1 MGSEP
6 ERSLVLR
13 VEPEEVSRDAVRA
26 LVALVRDVSPRRDDA
41 P

>member
-6 ERSLVLR
+6 ERSVVDF
-13 VEPEEVSRDAVRA
+13 VEPEEVCRDPVRA
-26 LVALVRDVSPRRDDA
+26 LVALVRDASPRRDDA